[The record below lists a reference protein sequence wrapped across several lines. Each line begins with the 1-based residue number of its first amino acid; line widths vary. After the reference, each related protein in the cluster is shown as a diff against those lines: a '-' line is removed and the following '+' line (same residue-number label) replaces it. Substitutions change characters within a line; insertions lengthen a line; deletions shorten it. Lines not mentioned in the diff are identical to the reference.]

1 MNLVLP
7 TFVSALGSKMT
18 KIKNLCSLVAL
29 LLLVSSGTWA
39 QSTAN
44 YAFSTNATGSLAL
57 LSDGTTAVDMTT
69 GTTQLV
75 GSSSDA
81 TASSVFNIGFNYTFM
96 GVNFSQFSATADGML
111 NLGATANSGTTL
123 NATGVSSTTPRISAF
138 GGDLYVG
145 STGKV
150 HYKLFGT
157 SPNRVLVVEWT
168 NMALFYGTTAA
179 NANSTFQVRLY
190 ETTGVVEY
198 VYGAMNI
205 TSTTYSPGYIGFS
218 TNSTTAAGNILCV
231 NSATNSIQSTS
242 ALTTS
247 INGGSYTTGVIT
259 NLNSTSNGS
268 RRVYRFTPPSGSSL
282 AAPIATTVTA
292 VSTSGMTLNWDP
304 ASPTT
309 GILGYAVL
317 RSTDN
322 ITFTPVATVALG
334 TNTYIA
340 TNLTPSTNYYFKV
353 YSTSEGGLSAS
364 SANFTQATNSP
375 VTYVWNQTGTAA
387 FSTASNWTPNG
398 VPAAGDNI
406 TFNNDATTTVTGIPA
421 QSLNNITVSGTTTN
435 VTFQTAAAST
445 IGVIGSL
452 SIAEGTTLNL
462 NSANAIGLTIN
473 SGGTA
478 SISGTLNL
486 SNSNATYTTTGNTT
500 VNSRGVINNAG
511 AISGGTATTLT
522 FAASSVYNHS
532 RDGGTIPTAT
542 YNAASTINV
551 TGIVGTSPT
560 PPSTVGNFNWN
571 CPNQTIAATLSST
584 LTSATGSVT
593 ITNTGVGSFQWG
605 SAPTTTITGLFT
617 IGSAANYLNPGTIT
631 CNGGFTMNSG
641 AILSGTG
648 AGSHVIGTG
657 TNLTLNSGATIS
669 ATGAQTFV
677 MNGTGAQNATL
688 ACNIS
693 GLVNFTIAAT
703 SNTTLLGSN
712 INAILNNLTINATS
726 ATVFGTLATAADQ
739 TLTVNGT
746 ATFGTGAFNGTLSG
760 AGNLIVSAS
769 GSLVVNGSG
778 PAIQSG
784 GAAVGTS
791 GTVSVVSGNITLS
804 GTSGTVAQT
813 FGSNFPTPLTIGS
826 VTLNNA
832 TAGGAFTI
840 DKSVSLN
847 NFTITAGTTTVPSGI
862 TVTGNAVTTL
872 SNTAGI
878 LAVNGA
884 FTQNS
889 LTGIAST
896 ITFGATA
903 TVTGTGT
910 FNLNSGA
917 TLLTANTAGITASGA
932 TGSVQTT
939 TRNFASG
946 ANYTFNGSAYTT
958 GNGMPA
964 TISGNVTIDGSTS
977 ATLSSS
983 YTFNGQLNLK
993 LSMAIGSNSVTI
1005 GSTGILTTTNSNLTG
1020 IGSFI
1025 TNSGATV
1032 SSGTT
1037 STNNGIFSGS
1047 TSGTIQTTTQ
1057 TISTGT
1063 NVIYTGSSALT
1074 TMGTKCPTTLG
1085 SLTLTSSGSI
1095 ALAVPLSV
1103 TNLSFTSTGLINTTA
1118 TNLLTVTGTAA
1129 NSIVRSTTSTSG
1141 GFVVGPLARTYPA
1154 SLSGGNYL
1162 YPIGKGTTYEGFELV
1177 NPIFNAT
1184 GSSTIQMEGFTTA
1197 PGATT
1202 FGSGLSTPYGAFY
1215 WAQTVSGTGGLVSV
1229 GNIRVTTSALT
1240 ATQKLGQSATL
1251 TGAYTSVGGTFLSG
1265 SLLSGA
1271 TINTASRYFA
1281 VAVGA
1286 ASGTFAAG
1294 TYAVGPAATY
1304 SGYTGSYFSI
1314 TAALAA
1320 MAETTALAGPVVI
1333 ELQPDYASTVEAY
1346 PLNFTSVVPTTS
1358 TNTVTIRP
1366 AAAVSSVINFNPAG
1380 GVSTAA
1386 LWDFN
1391 GGKNFIIDGRNG
1403 GTGTNRFIAVNN
1415 LGNAPAIR
1423 LINNAQNNNFSYLQ
1437 LASSNTSTS
1446 SGVVAFSTA
1455 ASTTA
1460 TDGNN
1465 NNTIDNCYVDAK
1477 GISPNG
1483 IYASGS
1489 SSPADNKSN
1498 ILTNNRIFDFY
1509 LANGTHAGI
1518 LVGSGNTTWTIGTS
1532 GNGNSIYQTATRIP
1546 TLVGGGTTWMQGIR
1560 INNTSGNGFS
1570 VIGNRIGGN
1579 IPGIAGS
1586 LMDYGSATQLTTI
1599 PNAIYPI
1606 VIDAGSTT
1614 ASTVDSNFISDINL
1628 YSSSTSGST
1637 IWFSGINVN
1646 TGLVNITN
1654 NTIGSQS
1661 TTGNINFVWRGAG
1674 TATPN
1679 IYSIWAGNGT
1689 AYNGGDIKNNS
1700 IGGITTTAD
1709 LSTTNA
1715 ITFAGILVNTTTAT
1729 AAIAVNNNLIGST
1742 LVTNSIL
1749 HKATSKM
1756 PATQI
1761 GIQFAATT
1769 NLAAAGGTINN
1780 NTIANITNATSFAY
1794 TNNTMY
1800 GLNLASTVVTAGP
1813 LTITGNTVR
1822 NLTTSSLNTNL
1833 PAASLSTAINGM
1845 AFTASGTGLLTIGT
1859 NTVHS
1864 LNNTNN
1870 SAAPLAVVGIYYNVS
1885 NTGGTI
1891 FERNFVHSLA
1901 TGTNAAAWQGG
1912 IVVGGSATGTTFRN
1926 NIIRMGINADG
1937 SSNSVDARIFGMY
1950 KTTSTAYNLWHNS
1963 VYVGGSNV
1971 ASNSA
1976 NTAAF
1981 YKSATSGADVI
1992 QNNIF
1997 VNTRSNAS
2005 GSAKHYA
2012 TSYANI
2018 AGLTPVNVNYNDLFV
2033 NGTGGVLAN
2042 NGLTDYTTFRN
2053 WKSGSTLDAN
2063 SVNGDPQFIAPNG
2076 TNTTLDLHIS
2086 PTALTQIEA
2095 SGLAIASIT
2104 NDFDGNT
2111 RANLTPVDMGAMAGN
2126 YVPQDVTPP
2135 GISFT
2140 ALENSSCTSVRTL
2153 SSFATITDA
2162 SGINTTAGT
2171 SPRIYFKKSTNA
2183 DTYNDNTSATDGW
2196 KYVEAS
2202 STTSPFT
2209 LAIDP
2214 SLIYGGS
2221 VATGDVIQ
2229 YFVVAQDTPSTGA
2242 NVGIS
2247 NGLTFALAPSSVA
2260 LTSDVF
2266 PLTGTLKS
2274 YTITSAI
2281 APIVSIG
2288 AGRDY
2293 PTLTGV
2299 GGLFEAINAGGLSDD
2314 TVATIV
2320 DASVTETGATALN
2333 QIIYGCTANKT
2344 LTIRPFINSTLTGSV
2359 ANGAIIKLN
2368 GADNVIIDGTNKA
2381 GIQGTLTIT
2390 NTSATSS
2397 AMVWVGSANATNGA
2411 NNNTVKNCII
2421 SGDATTPA
2429 IIGIV
2434 VGSGTTFGNAAE
2446 TPNNNL
2452 TIQNNKINTAQNG
2465 IYFSGNAT
2473 TLDSGLNINNNS
2485 IGSNVAANKM
2495 TFRGA
2500 FVYNAQS
2507 FTINNN
2513 TILGVTSSTSSS
2525 SSMFGLQLGGTALGT
2540 GTIYN
2545 NKISDIKQNNT
2556 SGYYAY
2562 GLYLSPTTTSGA
2574 INIYNNVITD
2584 VASYYLQSGI
2594 YLSSGSTY
2602 NFYHN
2607 TIDLN
2612 TTLST
2617 TNYAYNMY
2625 VSSSVTGTGLKIQ
2638 NNIFSNSTNN
2648 AYKYAIY
2655 SAAAKTVY
2663 AAIGNNDYYV
2673 SGTLSGTVG
2682 LGYIGATSYYTLA
2695 NMATNFGDLNSI
2707 SANPNF
2713 VSSTVLT
2720 PSTGSPVVNAGTPIS
2735 TYTTDIVGATRSST
2749 TPTIG
2754 AYETAYTLPT
2764 ATFSL
2769 VTPVDC
2775 TTAVDHTISVSG
2787 TAGTGAL
2794 SYATVTYKV
2803 NGGTTNTVTLSPSG
2817 TNSWSGTI
2825 LAATPANGTIT
2836 YSYSVT
2842 DVNGI
2847 SSTTGTGSYLDNG
2860 LSGITITASASPATV
2875 CAGSNSTLS
2884 LAGSNISTGT
2894 VTVGTGLSLTGASST
2909 PTAFNNYNLSYH
2921 SQTIY
2926 SAADLTAAGLTAGNI
2941 TSMAYKITTLG
2952 DAATNAAFT
2961 VKMGSITTPD
2971 FGTSTSYVSTSN
2983 FTTVFPS
2990 ATYTHTSSG
2999 LQTINFSTPYNW
3011 DGTSNIIIDV
3021 THSGADL
3028 YANSRTYYTTTTAN
3042 TTISNTND
3050 ITAVSGTASTQRLD
3064 LVFAGN
3070 KISTTIPSAI
3080 SWSNGTTT
3088 LGTNN
3093 NLSVSPTTSTTYT
3106 ATATINGCATTANTT
3121 VNVQALPTAPLA
3133 TDASRCGKGIVTD
3146 GIVTSTSG
3154 ATTPTFKWYAADTG
3168 GTALQSSTSPY
3179 YTTAITQTKT
3189 FYVTELVGTCES
3201 SPRTPITLTVNAPP
3215 TLTVA
3220 ITAGNQI
3227 NCGTSQTFNVELT
3240 ANSDDA
3246 DMTYS
3251 WSSDN
3256 SGVFPGDTSSQVVS
3270 ASVTQSTIFTVTG
3283 TPRDPGC
3290 DPITVQFPVSV
3301 YPLPNAT
3308 VTTTATGV
3316 CPGTSA
3322 TINSGLSSEAFSATC
3337 ITAPTA
3343 LATSPA
3349 TAVTLINGSG
3359 VQVTTGAYS
3368 TTGIDDNYW
3377 SVPIGFDFNFLGTN
3391 YNSIYVTTN
3400 GILSFTAGT
3409 TSFSFPSGFPSTSS
3423 PAGAIAVCGRDLH
3436 FTAGSNGTLKYWV
3449 EGLAPNRRFIVQYAD
3464 VNSYDTRSQTTEA
3477 NIGKNS
3483 AEAVFYET
3491 LGNVEIRVIKS
3502 NNGNSTAANSINKL
3516 IGLQNAAQTIGAVAP
3531 RCTPSTPNYWN
3542 AVTTEILTPQAWKFT
3557 PPSNYLVTWSTVG
3570 AGNVLSTIGTADTLN
3585 NFSINVTPNT
3595 TTIYDLHYTNTTTGC
3610 SNLVGSDRVT
3620 MSVLSPIS
3628 PTTTAEASIATVC
3641 KNGSS
3646 NLTLTGNVNSIGNT
3660 DGLTYQ
3666 WQVNTG
3672 SGFFD
3677 YTGTGAATKAITVTP
3692 TVASTYQCLV
3702 SVCGGTPVASSPVTV
3717 NITPDFTLDQS
3728 ALTICAGASSSTVNI
3743 ATAGSSYDRY
3753 SWIPDTGVSGN
3764 STDGWVFNPADST
3777 VYTLTASQ
3785 STGNLCSTTATV
3797 SVTVNTTS
3805 VTATGTPTSV
3815 CSGDTVT
3822 LNASSIVSGS
3832 TNLPSGYCAP
3842 DSSGGAGSSPITSVT
3857 FNTLSN
3863 TNITNVYPYYTTYP
3877 ATGTLTTNVLR
3888 GNTYT
3893 LSLDASSSITSV
3905 WIDYNRNG
3913 SFETSEWTQ
3922 VWTDAS
3928 TGSVS
3933 ITIPSNAKVG
3943 ATKMRIRSRGSLNP
3957 NGSSDAC
3964 SIFYSGVSQDY
3975 TITIQKGTP
3984 DNTFAWTSSPSGLSA
3999 SGASVTVNPTVDTV
4013 YSVVATNPTTGC
4025 SSTPET
4031 VSVSIKPNNTAGP
4044 ASATPSV
4051 NINTAITAITHA
4063 TTGATGI
4070 GAATN
4075 LPPGVTATWASNVI
4089 TITGRPTATGTFDYS
4104 IPLTGGCGTVSATG
4118 TITVISTAPPTALAQ
4133 TFCNSATV
4141 ADLVATGTDIKW
4153 YAAAT
4158 GGSALASNVAIATG
4172 TYYATQTLNTF
4183 ESDRTP
4189 VAITLN
4195 TTSAPS
4201 ATSQT
4206 FCTSGS
4212 VADLVATGT
4221 DLKWYAAAT
4230 GGSALASDVALAT
4243 GNYYVSQTLNSC
4255 ESARTLVTVTVNV
4268 TPAPTAAS
4276 QSFCNSGT
4284 VANLVAT
4291 GTALKWYAAATGGSA
4306 LASDVALATGS
4317 YYVSQ
4322 TLNSCEST
4330 RTLVTVTVNVTPA
4343 PTASAQTFCNSGTVA
4358 NLIATGTG
4366 LDWYAAANGGSA
4378 LASTTQLASGNYYV
4392 TQTINDC
4399 QSDRLLVEVTL
4410 NIPAAPAAESQVF
4423 CTSANATVANL
4434 VASGTDIKWYSA
4446 ATGGSALASDV
4457 ALTAG
4462 NYYVSQ
4468 TLNSC
4473 ESASRTQVAV
4483 SFTNG
4488 IAVQPVDTNICTT
4501 ATTSLASISVVSY
4514 GGTPT
4519 YTWQYATAAAP
4530 TNWVTITAANAG
4542 TIYTTYSSA
4551 TLNIKKAATLL
4562 TGTKYRVTLTNGLC
4576 GAVTSNEVTLT
4587 VNPITVVKAITAS
4600 PASICTGSGSTLT
4613 LATGSVGSIQ
4623 WQKSTISDT
4632 AGFENV
4638 GAVIA
4643 ATAATNGVVTLPTG
4657 NITQD
4662 TWYRIVF
4669 SSGACSTATS
4679 AAVKVTVTSA
4689 LPDLSLTTAADS
4701 VCTGS
4706 GTILTLGESTG
4717 TIAWYKSTN
4726 YVNTTNAAPT
4736 WTLVPLSATVTSSTL
4751 ATGNLTYAAATPTTW
4766 YRAVATSGACFSN
4779 SNVVSVT
4786 VSPLAVAKAITASP
4800 ATICTGSGATLTLA
4814 TASVGSIQWQ
4824 KSTTSATDGFDDL
4837 GSIIAPTSA
4846 TNGVVTLPTGTL
4858 EQDTW
4863 YRIVF
4868 TNGACST
4875 ISAAVKVTV
4884 SPAATVGELTTAATT
4899 VCTASGT
4906 NLTLGDSSGTVAW
4919 YKSTNFVNTTSA
4931 TAVWTLVPLSTTVTS
4946 STLATGNLTYS
4957 AATPTTWY
4965 KAVVTSGACNISSN
4979 VVSVTVS
4986 PLAVAKAITASPAT
5000 ICTGS
5005 STTLTLATAS
5015 VGSIQWQKS
5024 ITSATDGFDDLG
5036 DVIPATTATNG
5047 VVTLSTGPLDQDTW
5061 YRIVFTN
5068 GACYA
5073 FSTAVKVTVSPAAS
5087 AGELTTALDT
5097 VCTATGTDLTLGD
5110 STGTVAWYKSTNY
5123 VNTTGAAATWT
5134 LVPLSATVTSTA
5146 LATGNLTY
5154 SAATP
5159 TTWYRAVAT
5168 SGACISPSNVV
5179 SVTVSPAAV
5188 AKAITASKTTIC
5200 TGSST
5205 TLTLATASV
5214 GSIQWQ
5220 MSTTSATD
5228 GFGDIGSEIAPTSAT
5243 NGVVTLSTEPLEQD
5257 TWYRIIFT
5265 NGACY
5270 AISAA
5275 VKVTVSPA
5283 ASIGELST
5291 AASTVCT
5298 GSGTNLTLDD
5308 STGTVA
5314 WYKSTNYVNTT
5325 GAAATWTLVPL
5336 SATVTSTALATGNLT
5351 YAAATPTT
5359 WYRAVA
5365 TSGACISPS
5374 NVVSVT
5380 VSPAAVA
5387 KAITATTATICTGSS
5402 TTLTLA
5408 TASVGSIQWQK
5419 SITSSTEGF
5428 DNFGSVIVPTTATNG
5443 VATISTGSLTQDTW
5457 FRVVFTN
5464 GACSVNSAAVKVTVS
5479 PAATA
5484 GQLTTAAATVCT
5496 GTGTTLSLGESTG
5509 TVAWYKST
5517 NYVNSTGAAA
5527 TWTLVPL
5534 SATVT
5539 STSLATGSL
5548 AYLATTPIT
5557 WYRAVATSGA
5567 CISPSN
5573 VVSVTVSPAAVAKA
5587 ITATTATICTGSST
5601 TLTLATA
5608 SVGSIQ
5614 WQKSITSSTEGF
5626 DNFGSVIAPTTATNG
5641 VATVST
5647 GSLTQDTW
5655 FRVVFTNGACSVY
5668 SAAIKVTVSQAAT
5681 AGQLTTAA
5689 DTVCTSSGTTLTL
5702 GTSTGTVA
5710 WYKSTNYVN
5719 STSAAATWTL
5729 VPLSATVTSTSLST
5743 GSLTYVATT
5752 PITWYRAVATS
5763 GACTSPSNVVSVTVS
5778 PAAKVTAITGFNTA
5792 TTQVCVGTPKTLS
5805 LTTGYI
5811 GTIEWLS
5818 STSLTGTY
5826 TVIPGATGPTYNYT
5840 PTSTATMYFKVRMTS
5855 SPCSLQATSTAGVA
5869 VFAKNCTVTSKA
5881 LTPFAVKAYPNPYAS
5896 SFQLDFTTSSETQ
5909 IEMRVYDMIGKLIET
5924 RQFSTSEMN
5933 NQEVGDNYPSGVYNV
5948 IVTQGEEMKTLRV
5961 IKK

>member
-1 MNLVLP
+1 M
-7 TFVSALGSKMT
+7 
-18 KIKNLCSLVAL
+18 AL
-29 LLLVSSGTWA
+29 LLLISSGAWA

-44 YAFSTNATGSLAL
+44 YAFSTNTTGSLAL

-75 GSSSDA
+75 AAGLDD
-81 TASSVFNIGFNYTFM
+81 TASSITNLNLSSGSAFEFTFM
-96 GVNFSQFSATADGML
+96 GVKYTQFGVSDNGILTL
-111 NLGATANSGTTL
+111 GTTPGTSTYAL
-123 NATGVSSTTPRISAF
+123 PNSTTPTLSAF
-138 GGDLYVG
+138 ANDMRTG
-145 STGKV
+145 TNGKV
-150 HYKLFGT
+150 EAKIVGT
-157 SPNRVLVVEWT
+157 SPNRTLVIQWT
-168 NMALFYGTTAA
+168 NNMIRYLSTAA
-179 NANSTFQVRLY
+179 AGTGTWQIRLY
-190 ETTGVVEY
+190 ETTGVIEY
-198 VYGAMNI
+198 VYGAM
-205 TSTTYSPGYIGFS
+205 S
-218 TNSTTAAGNILCV
+218 TNTATSSVYYVGLSTNTTLNNVVTVNTTTNI
-231 NSATNSIQSTS
+231 ASTS
-242 ALTTS
+242 ATVTS
-247 INGGSYTTGVIT
+247 NSYTASSNIT
-259 NLNSTSNGS
+259 QLNSTADGS
-268 RRVYRFTPPSGSSL
+268 RRVYRFAPPSGSSL
-282 AAPIATTVTA
+282 AAPIATTVTG
-292 VSTSGMTLNWDP
+292 VSTSGMTLNWNP

-309 GILGYAVL
+309 GILGYAVF
-317 RSTDN
+317 RSSDN
-322 ITFTPVATVALG
+322 ITFTQVATVALG
-334 TNTYIA
+334 TNTYTA
-340 TNLTPSTNYYFKV
+340 TNLSPGSTYNFKV
-353 YSTSEGGLSAS
+353 YSSSEGGFSAA

-406 TFNNDATTTVTGIPA
+406 TFNNNATTTVTGIPA
-421 QSLNNITVSGTTTN
+421 QSLNNITISGTSTN

-445 IGVIGSL
+445 VAVIGSL

-500 VNSRGVINNAG
+500 VNSRAVINNAG
-511 AISGGTATTLT
+511 TISGGTTTTLT
-522 FAASSVYNHS
+522 FAASSVYNHT

-551 TGIVGTSPT
+551 TGIVGTSPSS
-560 PPSTVGNFNWN
+560 PSTVGNFNWN
-571 CPNQTIAATLSST
+571 CPNQTVAATLSSI

-605 SAPTTTITGLFT
+605 SAPATTITGLLT

-641 AILSGTG
+641 AILSGAT
-648 AGSHVIGTG
+648 AGSHLIGTG

-669 ATGAQTFV
+669 ATGAQTFT

-760 AGNLIVSAS
+760 AGNLVVSAS
-769 GSLVVNGSG
+769 GTLVVNGTG

-784 GAAVGTS
+784 GTAVGTS

-804 GTSGTVAQT
+804 GTSGTAAQT
-813 FGSNFPTPLTIGS
+813 FGSNFPTPLTIGT
-826 VTLNNA
+826 VTLTNA
-832 TAGGAFTI
+832 TTGGAFTI

-847 NFTITAGTTTVPSGI
+847 NFTINSGLTTVPSGI
-862 TVTGNAVTTL
+862 TVTGNAVTIL
-872 SNTAGI
+872 ANTAGI
-878 LAVNGA
+878 LAVNGT
-884 FTQNS
+884 FTQNF

-903 TVTGTGT
+903 TVTGSGT

-917 TLLTANTAGITASGA
+917 TLLTANILGITASGA

-946 ANYTFNGSAYTT
+946 ANYTFTGGAT

-964 TISGNVTIDGSTS
+964 TVAGNVTISTTS
-977 ATLSSS
+977 ASTVGAA
-983 YTFNGQLNLK
+983 YTFNGQFTATVSFVINTPN
-993 LSMAIGSNSVTI
+993 AVTI
-1005 GSTGILTTTNSNLTG
+1005 GATGIANLISNTTITG
-1020 IGSFI
+1020 TGSF
-1025 TNSGATV
+1025 TTLNGATLN
-1032 SSGTT
+1032 T
-1037 STNNGIFSGS
+1037 STASSNGIFPVSTAGSGLFQTTGLTINAGTNIFFAGSS
-1047 TSGTIQTTTQ
+1047 TLIPLGTRCPSIFNTLGISGT
-1057 TISTGT
+1057 
-1063 NVIYTGSSALT
+1063 
-1074 TMGTKCPTTLG
+1074 G
-1085 SLTLTSSGSI
+1085 SLTL
-1095 ALAVPLSV
+1095 AAAYSV
-1103 TNLSFTSTGLINTTA
+1103 NNLSFTSTGLINTTG

-1129 NSIVRSTTSTSG
+1129 NSIVRTTTSTSG

-1177 NPIFNAT
+1177 NPTFNSAGT
-1184 GSSTIQMEGFTTA
+1184 CTITMEGNTTA
-1197 PGATT
+1197 PTGATA
-1202 FGSGLSTPYGAFY
+1202 GSGLTGTPASFY
-1215 WAQTVSGTGGLVSV
+1215 WAQTVTGTGGLVSV
-1229 GNIRVTTSALT
+1229 GNIRVTHSSLT
-1240 ATQKLGQSATL
+1240 AAQKLGQSTTL
-1251 TGAYTSVGGTFLSG
+1251 AGAYTSIGGTYLTG
-1265 SLLSGA
+1265 GGLLSGT

-1281 VAVGA
+1281 VAAGT
-1286 ASGTFAAG
+1286 ASGTFAPG

-1346 PLNFTSVVPTTS
+1346 PLNFTGVVPTTS

-1380 GVSTAA
+1380 GISTTS

-1391 GGKNFIIDGRNG
+1391 GGKYFIIDGRNG

-1437 LASSNTSTS
+1437 LASSNTSAS
-1446 SGVVAFSTA
+1446 SGVIAFSTA

-1498 ILTNNRIFDFY
+1498 ILTNNRIYDFY
-1509 LANGTHAGI
+1509 VANATHVGI

-1532 GNGNSIYQTATRIP
+1532 GNGNAIYQTATRIP
-1546 TLVGGGTTWMQGIR
+1546 TLVGGALTWMQGIR

-1570 VIGNRIGGN
+1570 VIGNRVGGN

-1586 LMDYGSATQLTTI
+1586 IMDYGSATQVTTI

-1614 ASTVDSNFISDINL
+1614 ASTVDNNIISDINL
-1628 YSSSTSGST
+1628 YSSNTSGS
-1637 IWFSGINVN
+1637 IIYFSGINVN

-1654 NTIGSQS
+1654 NTIGSP
-1661 TTGNINFVWRGAG
+1661 TATGNINFVWRGAG

-1679 IYSIWAGNGT
+1679 IFSIWAGNGT
-1689 AYNGGDIKNNS
+1689 AYNGGDIKYNS
-1700 IGGITTTAD
+1700 IGGISTTAD

-1715 ITFAGILVNTTTAT
+1715 LTFAGILVNTTTAT
-1729 AAIAVNNNLIGST
+1729 AAIAVNNNLIGSST
-1742 LVTNSIL
+1742 VTNSIL

-1756 PATQI
+1756 PATQT
-1761 GIQFAATT
+1761 GIQFAGTLAT
-1769 NLAAAGGTINN
+1769 AGGTINN

-1800 GLNLASTVVTAGP
+1800 GLNLANPVVTAGP
-1813 LTITGNTVR
+1813 LTISGNTVR

-1845 AFTASGTGLLTIGT
+1845 AFSASGTGLLTIGT

-1864 LNNTNN
+1864 LSSSNN
-1870 SAAPLAVVGIYYNVS
+1870 STAPLAVVGMYYNVT

-1891 FERNFVHSLA
+1891 FERNFVHSLS
-1901 TGTNAAAWQGG
+1901 TGTNAAAWQSG

-1937 SSNSVDARIFGMY
+1937 TSNNVDARIFGMY

-1963 VYVGGSNV
+1963 VYVGGSSV
-1971 ASNSA
+1971 ASNTA

-1981 YKSATSGADVI
+1981 YKSASSGADVI

-1997 VNTRSNAS
+1997 VNSRSNAT
-2005 GSAKHYA
+2005 GSAKHFA
-2012 TSYANI
+2012 VSFANTT
-2018 AGLTPVNVNYNDLFV
+2018 GLTAVNVNYNDLFV

-2042 NGLTDYTTFRN
+2042 NGTIDYTTFRS
-2053 WKSGSTLDAN
+2053 WKSATTLDAN

-2111 RANLTPVDMGAMAGN
+2111 RANLTPVDMGAIAGN
-2126 YVPQDVTPP
+2126 FVPQDVTPP

-2140 ALENSSCTSVRTL
+2140 ALDNSNCTSVRTL
-2153 SSFATITDA
+2153 TSFATVTDA
-2162 SGINTTAGT
+2162 SGVNTTAGT

-2247 NGLTFALAPSSVA
+2247 NGLTFTLAPSSVA

-2266 PLTGTLKS
+2266 PLTGTVKS

-2281 APIVSIG
+2281 APIVTIG

-2344 LTIRPFINSTLTGSV
+2344 LTIKPFINSTLTG
-2359 ANGAIIKLN
+2359 AKDNGALIKLN
-2368 GADNVIIDGTNKA
+2368 GADNVTIDGTNKA

-2397 AMVWVGSANATNGA
+2397 AMVWVGSASATNGA
-2411 NNNTVKNCII
+2411 NNNTIKNCII
-2421 SGDATTPA
+2421 AGSTATPA

-2434 VGSGTTFGNAAE
+2434 VGSGTTFSSAAE
-2446 TPNNNL
+2446 APNNNL
-2452 TIQNNKINTAQNG
+2452 TIQNNKINTVATG
-2465 IYFSGNAT
+2465 VRFYGNAT
-2473 TLDSGLNINNNS
+2473 TLDLNPSIKNNA
-2485 IGSNVAANKM
+2485 IGSSDVTKKLSG
-2495 TFRGA
+2495 TGISL
-2500 FVYNAQS
+2500 YNANS
-2507 FTINNN
+2507 FTISGNTITGIATSGSSSDFGIYLNGTIANGNIFNN
-2513 TILGVTSSTSSS
+2513 TI
-2525 SSMFGLQLGGTALGT
+2525 
-2540 GTIYN
+2540 
-2545 NKISDIKQNNT
+2545 SDVKQNY
-2556 SGYYAY
+2556 SSAGYYSAY
-2562 GLYLSPTTTSGA
+2562 GMYIATTNLANNTNTT
-2574 INIYNNVITD
+2574 NIYNNVISD
-2584 VASYYLQSGI
+2584 VASSYYTSDI
-2594 YLSSGSTY
+2594 YVYSGSY
-2602 NFYHN
+2602 LNFYHN
-2607 TIDLN
+2607 TLS
-2612 TTLST
+2612 LST
-2617 TNYAYNMY
+2617 TLINTYYGYNMY
-2625 VSSSVTGTGLKIQ
+2625 VGSTVTAPIKIV
-2638 NNIFSNSTNN
+2638 NNIISNTSTYL
-2648 AYKYAIY
+2648 YKFALY
-2655 SAAAKTVY
+2655 SPAAAAVY
-2663 AAIGNNDYYV
+2663 LPSNNGAVKNNDYYV
-2673 SGTLSGTVG
+2673 SGITGSGSIG
-2682 LGYIGATSYYTLA
+2682 LGSLATNCYTLA
-2695 NMATNFGDLNSI
+2695 DMALATNFNDANSI

-2713 VSSTVLT
+2713 VSSNYFA
-2720 PSTGSPVVNAGTPIS
+2720 PATGSPVVNAGTPIS
-2735 TYTTDIVGATRSST
+2735 TYTTDIVGTTRSST

-2754 AYETAYTLPT
+2754 AYETPYAAPT
-2764 ATFSL
+2764 ASFTL
-2769 VTPVDC
+2769 DTPVNC
-2775 TTAVDHTISVSG
+2775 TTSVDHTITVSG

-2803 NGGTTNTVTLSPSG
+2803 NGGTATTVTLSPSA
-2817 TNSWSGTI
+2817 TNSWTGTI
-2825 LAATPANGTIT
+2825 LAATPANGTVT

-2847 SSTTGTGSYLDNG
+2847 PSATGTGSYLDNG
-2860 LSGITITASASPATV
+2860 LEGVTVTASATPATV
-2875 CAGSNSTLS
+2875 CAGNNTTLS
-2884 LAGSNISTGT
+2884 LVARTTMSAAAPVYTTFPSVSSPTADEDLGNVTISQGT
-2894 VTVGTGLSLTGASST
+2894 TTILNNTTTAVSLTGT
-2909 PTAFNNYNLSYH
+2909 IGTATGTAGANSDFTSFGPYN
-2921 SQTIY
+2921 
-2926 SAADLTAAGLTAGNI
+2926 LTAGQTYNYSLSSI
-2941 TSMAYKITTLG
+2941 NTTYGNTLG
-2952 DAATNAAFT
+2952 FYIDYNRNGVFTDAGENVFVQAATVYGSQTATGTFT
-2961 VKMGSITTPD
+2961 VP
-2971 FGTSTSYVSTSN
+2971 
-2983 FTTVFPS
+2983 
-2990 ATYTHTSSG
+2990 
-2999 LQTINFSTPYNW
+2999 
-3011 DGTSNIIIDV
+3011 
-3021 THSGADL
+3021 
-3028 YANSRTYYTTTTAN
+3028 TTAYN
-3042 TTISNTND
+3042 GLMRMRVICYEGTIASPTQSMTWGEYEEYMINLSNG
-3050 ITAVSGTASTQRLD
+3050 ISGPAI
-3064 LVFAGN
+3064 N
-3070 KISTTIPSAI
+3070 PSAI
-3080 SWSNGTTT
+3080 SWSDGTASVGAT
-3088 LGTNN
+3088 N
-3093 NLSVSPTTSTTYT
+3093 NLSVTPSINTTYT
-3106 ATATINGCATTANTT
+3106 ATATINGCPISANTSVT
-3121 VNVQALPTAPLA
+3121 IQALPTAPLA

-3154 ATTPTFKWYAADTG
+3154 AATPTFKWYAASTG

-3179 YTTAITQTKT
+3179 YTTAITETKT
-3189 FYVTELVGTCES
+3189 FYVSELVGTCES
-3201 SPRTPITLTVNAPP
+3201 APRTPITLTVTPPP
-3215 TLTVA
+3215 TLAVA
-3220 ITAGNQI
+3220 ITTGNQI
-3227 NCGTSQTFNVELT
+3227 NCGTSETFNVELT

-3251 WSSDN
+3251 WSAN
-3256 SGVFPGDTSSQVVS
+3256 VTGVFPGDTSSQVVS
-3270 ASVTQSTIFTVTG
+3270 AAVTQTTTFTVTG

-3290 DPITVQFPVSV
+3290 DPISVQYTVSV
-3301 YPLPNAT
+3301 FPLPNAT

-3322 TINSGLSSEAFSATC
+3322 TINSGLTSGNFVSAATTHAPL
-3337 ITAPTA
+3337 TA
-3343 LATSPA
+3343 PA
-3349 TAVTLINGSG
+3349 TATTLVSGGVINVTPDLSYDSVGDLDDSG
-3359 VQVTTGAYS
+3359 WGNIPVG
-3368 TTGIDDNYW
+3368 
-3377 SVPIGFDFNFLGTN
+3377 FNFNFFGTN
-3391 YNSIYVTTN
+3391 YNTISVSTN
-3400 GILSFTAGT
+3400 GTLFFGTPNATSIADFTFT
-3409 TSFSFPSGFPSTSS
+3409 TLPSTSE
-3423 PAGAIAVCGRDLH
+3423 PFNMVAVLAMDNNLAGTDGGAI
-3436 FTAGSNGTLKYWV
+3436 KYWT
-3449 EGLAPNRRFIVQYAD
+3449 EGVAPNRKFVVSYEAVKEYAD
-3464 VNSYDTRSQTTEA
+3464 TKYSTAQA
-3477 NIGKNS
+3477 I
-3483 AEAVFYET
+3483 FYET
-3491 LGNVEIRVIKS
+3491 TGVVQVHVASSTNVDRNKLVGI
-3502 NNGNSTAANSINKL
+3502 NNGD
-3516 IGLQNAAQTIGAVAP
+3516 GTIGVLAYASG
-3531 RCTPSTPNYWN
+3531 T
-3542 AVTTEILTPQAWKFT
+3542 ATTTTPQNPIANPFAYKFT

-3570 AGNVLSTIGTADTLN
+3570 AGNVLSTIGTANTLN
-3585 NFSINVTPNT
+3585 NFSIDVAPNT

-3628 PTTTAEASIATVC
+3628 PTTTAVASIATVC

-3660 DGLTYQ
+3660 DGLSYQ

-3672 SGFFD
+3672 TGFFD

-3692 TVASTYQCLV
+3692 TEASTYQCLV
-3702 SVCGGTPVASSPVTV
+3702 SACGGTPVASSPVTV
-3717 NITPDFTLDQS
+3717 NLTPDFTLDQS
-3728 ALTICAGASSSTVNI
+3728 VLTICSGASSSTVNI
-3743 ATAGSSYDRY
+3743 ATAGSSYDTY
-3753 SWIPDTGVSGN
+3753 VWSPSTGVTGN

-3785 STGNLCSTTATV
+3785 STGTLCSTTATV
-3797 SVTVNTTS
+3797 SVTVNTTTVS
-3805 VTATGTPTSV
+3805 ATATPTSV

-3905 WIDYNRNG
+3905 WIDYDRSG
-3913 SFETSEWTQ
+3913 TFETSEWTQ
-3922 VWTDAS
+3922 VWTSAS

-3964 SIFYSGVSQDY
+3964 SFFYSGVSQDY
-3975 TITIQKGTP
+3975 TITIQGGSP
-3984 DNTFAWTSSPSGLSA
+3984 DNTFAWTSTPSGLTA
-3999 SGASVTVNPTVDTV
+3999 SGASVTANPTVDTV

-4025 SSTPET
+4025 SSTPAT

-4044 ASATPSV
+4044 ASASPSV
-4051 NINTAITAITHA
+4051 NINTALTAITHA
-4063 TTGATGI
+4063 TTYATGI

-4075 LPPGVTATWASNVI
+4075 LPAGVTATWASNVI
-4089 TITGRPTATGTFDYS
+4089 TISGTPTATGTFNYS
-4104 IPLTGGCGTVSATG
+4104 IPLTGGCGTVTATG
-4118 TITVISTAPPTALAQ
+4118 TITVISTAPPTALTQ
-4133 TFCNSATV
+4133 TLCGTNHPTV
-4141 ADLVATGTDIKW
+4141 ADLVATGTAIKW
-4153 YAAAT
+4153 YAAAN
-4158 GGSALASNVAIATG
+4158 GGSALASNVQLASG

-4189 VAITLN
+4189 VTVIVNVTNAPIA
-4195 TTSAPS
+4195 SA
-4201 ATSQT
+4201 QT
-4206 FCTSGS
+4206 FCGTNNPT
-4212 VADLVATGT
+4212 VANLVATGT
-4221 DLKWYAAAT
+4221 DLKWYAAAN
-4230 GGSALASDVALAT
+4230 GGTTLDAAT
-4243 GNYYVSQTLNSC
+4243 SLSSGNYYVSQTLNSC
-4255 ESARTLVTVTVNV
+4255 ESARTLVAVVRNNTPAPIVSAQTFCNSAAVTNLVATGTAVQWYEAETGGSALASSANLSSGNYYVSQTLNSCESARTLVAVTVNV
-4268 TPAPTAAS
+4268 TPVPSATA
-4276 QSFCNSGT
+4276 QTFCNSGT

-4291 GTALKWYAAATGGSA
+4291 GT
-4306 LASDVALATGS
+4306 
-4317 YYVSQ
+4317 
-4322 TLNSCEST
+4322 
-4330 RTLVTVTVNVTPA
+4330 
-4343 PTASAQTFCNSGTVA
+4343 
-4358 NLIATGTG
+4358 G
-4366 LDWYAAANGGSA
+4366 LDWYAAATSGSA

-4399 QSDRLLVEVTL
+4399 QSDRLLVAVTVNAPL
-4410 NIPAAPAAESQVF
+4410 APAAESQVF
-4423 CTSANATVANL
+4423 CSSANATVANL
-4434 VASGTDIKWYSA
+4434 VASGSAVKWYSA

-4457 ALTAG
+4457 ALSEG

-4468 TLNSC
+4468 TVDSC
-4473 ESASRTQVAV
+4473 ESATRTQVAV

-4501 ATTSLASISVVSY
+4501 ATTSLASISVVAS
-4514 GGTPT
+4514 GGNPT

-4530 TNWVTITAANAG
+4530 TTWVTITAANAG

-4576 GAVTSNEVTLT
+4576 GTVTSNEVTLT

-4623 WQKSTISDT
+4623 WQKSTFSAT
-4632 AGFENV
+4632 EGFDNV
-4638 GAVIA
+4638 GSVIA
-4643 ATAATNGVVTLPTG
+4643 ATAATNGVVTLSTG

-4726 YVNTTNAAPT
+4726 YVNTTSAAPA

-4786 VSPLAVAKAITASP
+4786 VSPLAVAKAIAASP
-4800 ATICTGSGATLTLA
+4800 ATICTGSGSTLTLA

-4837 GSIIAPTSA
+4837 GAVVPATTA
-4846 TNGVVTLPTGTL
+4846 TNGVVTLSTGSL
-4858 EQDTW
+4858 DQDTW
-4863 YRIVF
+4863 YRIIF

-4906 NLTLGDSSGTVAW
+4906 NLTLGNSSGTVAW
-4919 YKSTNFVNTTSA
+4919 YKSTNFVNTTSTA
-4931 TAVWTLVPLSTTVTS
+4931 AVWTLVPLSATVTS
-4946 STLATGNLTYS
+4946 STLATGNLTYA

-5073 FSTAVKVTVSPAAS
+5073 FSAAVKVTVSPAAI

-5134 LVPLSATVTSTA
+5134 LIPLSATVTSTA

-5154 SAATP
+5154 AAATP
-5159 TTWYRAVAT
+5159 TIWYRAVAT

-5188 AKAITASKTTIC
+5188 AKAITASKATIC

-5228 GFGDIGSEIAPTSAT
+5228 GFGDLGSEIAPTSAT

-5275 VKVTVSPA
+5275 VKVTVSPE
-5283 ASIGELST
+5283 ASVGELTT

-5298 GSGTNLTLDD
+5298 GTGTNLTLDD

-5351 YAAATPTT
+5351 YVATTPTT

-5408 TASVGSIQWQK
+5408 AASVGSIQLQK
-5419 SITSSTEGF
+5419 SITSALDGF
-5428 DNFGSVIVPTTATNG
+5428 ENVGTVITPTAATNA
-5443 VATISTGSLTQDTW
+5443 VATFSTGALTQDTW

-5464 GACSVNSAAVKVTVS
+5464 GACSVN
-5479 PAATA
+5479 
-5484 GQLTTAAATVCT
+5484 
-5496 GTGTTLSLGESTG
+5496 
-5509 TVAWYKST
+5509 
-5517 NYVNSTGAAA
+5517 
-5527 TWTLVPL
+5527 
-5534 SATVT
+5534 
-5539 STSLATGSL
+5539 
-5548 AYLATTPIT
+5548 
-5557 WYRAVATSGA
+5557 
-5567 CISPSN
+5567 
-5573 VVSVTVSPAAVAKA
+5573 
-5587 ITATTATICTGSST
+5587 
-5601 TLTLATA
+5601 
-5608 SVGSIQ
+5608 
-5614 WQKSITSSTEGF
+5614 
-5626 DNFGSVIAPTTATNG
+5626 
-5641 VATVST
+5641 
-5647 GSLTQDTW
+5647 
-5655 FRVVFTNGACSVY
+5655 

-5689 DTVCTSSGTTLTL
+5689 DTVCTASGTTLTL

-5719 STSAAATWTL
+5719 STSAAAVWTL

-5752 PITWYRAVATS
+5752 PTTWYRAVATS
-5763 GACTSPSNVVSVTVS
+5763 GACATPSNVVSVTVS

-5792 TTQVCVGTPKTLS
+5792 TTQACVGTPKTLS

-5840 PTSTATMYFKVRMTS
+5840 PTSTATMYFKVRLTS
-5855 SPCSLQATSTAGVA
+5855 SPCSLQATSAAGVA
-5869 VFAKNCTVTSKA
+5869 VFAKTCTATSKV
-5881 LTPFAVKAYPNPYAS
+5881 LTPFAVKAYPNPYDS
-5896 SFQLDFTTSSETQ
+5896 SFQFDFTTTSESLIQ
-5909 IEMRVYDMIGKLIET
+5909 IRVYDMIGKLIET

-5948 IVTQGEEMKTLRV
+5948 IVTQGEEVKTLRV
-5961 IKK
+5961 IKR